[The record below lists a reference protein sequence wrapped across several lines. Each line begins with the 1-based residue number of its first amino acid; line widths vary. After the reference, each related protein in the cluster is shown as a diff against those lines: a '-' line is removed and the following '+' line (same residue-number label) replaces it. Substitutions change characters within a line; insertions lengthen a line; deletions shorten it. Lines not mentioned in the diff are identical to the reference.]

1 MAYKN
6 LIAALSAVLALCGGE
21 ALAQSYPSKPVRIVA
36 PFPPG
41 GAPDLFARMIA
52 ENLGASLG
60 QQMVVENRTGAGG
73 NIASEA
79 VARSAPDGYT
89 LYLAAHPPFTLNPLL
104 FAKAP
109 YDAVKDF
116 SPIALLGSQWF
127 VLVVNPAVPARS
139 VQELVAYAKANPGKL
154 SYGSSGIGTPH
165 HLGMEYLKLALGLDM
180 VHVPYK
186 GASLVIPDLVNGAIP
201 VALSALTVAGA
212 HLKSGKLIPLALT
225 SRQRSSS
232 LPGVP
237 TIAETVVPNY
247 EVTAWF
253 ALVAP
258 AGTPKDIVERLNA
271 EAVRTMAKPE
281 VLTRLGAMGLEAQT
295 STPQGLA
302 DTIKAEIGRW
312 ERVIKEGKLKAD

>member
-1 MAYKN
+1 MPCKC
-6 LIAALSAVLALCGGE
+6 LIAGLIAVLALCSGE
-21 ALAQSYPSKPVRIVA
+21 ASAQSYPAKPVKIIA

-41 GAPDLFARMIA
+41 GAPDLFARLVA

-60 QQMVVENRTGAGG
+60 QQMVVENRPGAGG

-79 VARSAPDGYT
+79 AARATPDGYT

-104 FAKAP
+104 FSRAP

-116 SPIALLGSQWF
+116 APIALLGSQWF
-127 VLVVNPAVPARS
+127 VLVINPALPARS

-154 SYGSSGIGTPH
+154 SYGSAGIGTPH
-165 HLGMEYLKLALGLDM
+165 HLGMEYLKVALGLDM

-186 GASLVIPDLVNGAIP
+186 GASPVIPDLVSGAIP
-201 VALSALTVAGA
+201 VALSGLTVAAA
-212 HLKSGKLIPLALT
+212 HIKSGKLIPLALT
-225 SRQRSSS
+225 SAQRSPAM
-232 LPGVP
+232 PGVP
-237 TIAETVVPNY
+237 TIAETIVPGY

-258 AGTPKDIVERLNA
+258 AGTPKEIVTRLNA
-271 EAVRTMAKPE
+271 EAVRTMSKPE
-281 VLTRLGAMGLEAQT
+281 LLGRLGALGLEPQT
-295 STPQGLA
+295 SSPEGLGEV
-302 DTIKAEIGRW
+302 IKTEITRW

>member
-1 MAYKN
+1 MRSVV
-6 LIAALSAVLALCGGE
+6 AALLAAIAFSAG
-21 ALAQSYPSKPVRIVA
+21 AQPYPSKPVKIIA
-36 PFPPG
+36 AFPPG
-41 GAPDLFARMIA
+41 GAPDIFARLIA

-60 QQMVVENRTGAGG
+60 QQVIVENRTGAGG

-79 VARSAPDGYT
+79 AARSAPDGYT

-116 SPIALLGSQWF
+116 APIAMLGTQWF
-127 VLVVNPAVPARS
+127 VLVVNPAVVPAKT
-139 VQELVAYAKANPGKL
+139 VQELIAYAKANPGKL
-154 SYGSSGIGTPH
+154 SYGSSGIGSPH
-165 HLGMEYLKLALGLDM
+165 HLGMEYLKVALGLDI

-212 HLKSGKLIPLALT
+212 QLKAGKLIPLALT
-225 SRQRSSS
+225 SKQRSAS

-237 TIAETVVPNY
+237 TIAETVVPGY

-258 AGTPKDIVERLNA
+258 AGTPKDIITRVNA
-271 EAVRTMAKPE
+271 EAVRTLQKPE
-281 VLTRLGAMGLEAQT
+281 VVSRLGAMGLEPQT
-295 STPQGLA
+295 STPEGLG
-302 DTIKAEIGRW
+302 DIIRSEIERW
-312 ERVIKEGKLKAD
+312 ERVIKEGKLKAQ

>member
-1 MAYKN
+1 MFRA
-6 LIAALSAVLALCGGE
+6 LIAGFFSVLALCGG
-21 ALAQSYPSKPVRIVA
+21 AIAQSYPAKPVRIVA

-127 VLVVNPAVPARS
+127 VLVVNPAVPART

-212 HLKSGKLIPLALT
+212 HLKSGKLVPLALT
-225 SRQRSSS
+225 SRQRSPA

-281 VLTRLGAMGLEAQT
+281 VLSRLGAMGLEAQT
-295 STPQGLA
+295 SSPQGLA
-302 DTIKAEIGRW
+302 DTIKTEIGRW
-312 ERVIKEGKLKAD
+312 ERVIKEGKLKAE

>member
-1 MAYKN
+1 MFHAVIAC
-6 LIAALSAVLALCGGE
+6 LIAVIALSGGE
-21 ALAQSYPSKPVRIVA
+21 AIAQSYPTKPSRIIA

-41 GAPDLFARMIA
+41 GAPDLFARLVA

-79 VARSAPDGYT
+79 AARSAPDGYT

-104 FAKAP
+104 FARAP

-201 VALSALTVAGA
+201 VALSALTVAAA
-212 HLKSGKLIPLALT
+212 HLKSGKLVPLALT
-225 SRQRSSS
+225 SRQRSPL

-237 TIAETVVPNY
+237 TIAETVVPGY

-271 EAVRTMAKPE
+271 EAVRIMAKPD
-281 VLTRLGAMGLEAQT
+281 LLARLGGMGLEAQT

-302 DTIKAEIGRW
+302 EVIKTEIGRW

>member
-1 MAYKN
+1 MFRA
-6 LIAALSAVLALCGGE
+6 LIAGFFSVLALSGGE
-21 ALAQSYPSKPVRIVA
+21 AIAQSYPAKPVRIVA

-41 GAPDLFARMIA
+41 GAPDLFARMLA
-52 ENLGASLG
+52 DNLGASLG

-127 VLVVNPAVPARS
+127 VLVVNPAVPART

-154 SYGSSGIGTPH
+154 SYGSAGIGTPH

-186 GASLVIPDLVNGAIP
+186 GASLVIPDLINGAIP

-212 HLKSGKLIPLALT
+212 HLKSGKLVPLALT
-225 SRQRSSS
+225 SRQRSAA

-258 AGTPKDIVERLNA
+258 AGTPKDIVDLLNA

-281 VLTRLGAMGLEAQT
+281 VLSRLGAMGLEAQT
-295 STPQGLA
+295 SSPQGLA
-302 DTIKAEIGRW
+302 DTIKTEIGRW
-312 ERVIKEGKLKAD
+312 ERVIKEGKLKAE

>member
-1 MAYKN
+1 MFRAV
-6 LIAALSAVLALCGGE
+6 IAAVFAVLALVGGG
-21 ALAQSYPSKPVRIVA
+21 AIAQSYPSKPVRIVA

-104 FAKAP
+104 FARAP
-109 YDAVKDF
+109 YDAVRDF

-225 SRQRSSS
+225 SRQRSPS

-258 AGTPKDIVERLNA
+258 AGTPRDIVDRLNA

-281 VLTRLGAMGLEAQT
+281 LLDRLGAMGLEAQT

-302 DTIKAEIGRW
+302 EIIKTEIGRW
-312 ERVIKEGKLKAD
+312 ARVIKEGKLKAD